1 LRLRESVI
9 DEESERAVSRWVRLG
24 DQVSGR
30 AAPDERA
37 ECARCGSTHEVLDR
51 GEQALCARCYLESG
65 SVIAGASG
73 APALP
78 DEQGEPPA

>member
-9 DEESERAVSRWVRLG
+9 DDESERAVSRWVRLG

-30 AAPDERA
+30 PAPDAGA

-51 GEQALCARCYLESG
+51 EQALCARCYLESG
-65 SVIAGASG
+65 PAITGAAG